1 MAAQLFPSVEEILT
15 DITVEFSGGGEN
27 LDDFTIETVR
37 LGESLLTPGLQTSIT
52 VHSYRH
58 NLPPKNLDTFK
69 NATVTINLKKDI
81 LKKFNLP
88 HEMMLTQR
96 IYRVENRSNINT
108 AVEQFTI
115 RACDDT
121 LLNDATSLVSKSWK
135 CTSPSEIVGYVLQS
149 CAGSRSMDI
158 ERSDPARDYIAENI
172 HPFQVV
178 SQQANVSLAEGDDP
192 SFVHYMTY
200 QNMGTHHFRSLKTL
214 SQQEPV
220 MTFLETE
227 TGISAGFGFPFSIMT
242 YSFPCDFDLLS
253 DVLNGISTG
262 GRDINSVVVFNPRDG
277 NFSLV
282 GDQTLG
288 CGIGQ
293 GVLKIAQTNTNS
305 EGDQDTC
312 NMGVEKYLLK
322 RQARMSLLERDK
334 IALRLTVPFSPIL
347 NVGKV
352 IEIDLMNK
360 EAMVMGDKVPVYG
373 SGKYLILHMFHEI
386 RKGGYATTTMDC
398 VAVTVGSGEV

>member
-1 MAAQLFPSVEEILT
+1 MTEQSYPSVEEILT
-15 DITVEFSGGGEN
+15 DLQVEFEGVDQN
-27 LDDFTIETVR
+27 LADFTIETVR

-58 NLPPKNLDTFK
+58 NMPPKDLNAFK
-69 NATVTINLKKDI
+69 NKLVSIKLTKDLLKKY
-81 LKKFNLP
+81 NLP
-88 HEMMLTQR
+88 HEMKLTQR
-96 IYRVENRSNINT
+96 IYRVENRQNINT
-108 AVEQFTI
+108 AVESYTI

-121 LLNDATSLVSKSWK
+121 LLNDALSLVSKSWK

-178 SQQANVSLAEGDDP
+178 AQQANVSLAEGNDP

-214 SQQEPV
+214 SQQSPV
-220 MTFLETE
+220 MTFFETE
-227 TGISAGFGFPFSIMT
+227 TGIVAGFGFPFSIMA

-262 GRDINSVVVFNPRDG
+262 GKDINSIVVFNPRDG

-347 NVGKV
+347 NAGKV

-360 EAMVMGDKVPVYG
+360 DALGDNIKVPVYG
-373 SGKYLILHMFHEI
+373 SGKYLILNMFHEV